1 MEGGQIKVYTP
12 AQLEAIG
19 RKNQQK
25 VERVRNRDLNFYFVL
40 SEDRRGILE
49 PHTIARLFYLAT
61 FLHSSDSIL
70 RHDDG
75 TAIMQA
81 EMAKLMSLSN
91 STLYNFLKEVSGRY
105 ILRQHD
111 GSMAISS
118 DFFRGQMAGHIK
130 QGADN
135 GYQKVFIKS
144 LRELY
149 RQTPASKHRYLGY
162 LFQLLPFINWEY
174 NVLCWNA
181 DEKEIDMIRPMS
193 LSDFCNAIGY
203 DDNGGRNSQKLVNVY
218 SQLTFTFRGKEMDV
232 CAYLDNI
239 TTGKKYF
246 VLNPDVI
253 YRGHDRR
260 KVEAFGV
267 FFPRKARTK
276 KLIKTG

>member
-91 STLYNFLKEVSGRY
+91 STLYNFLK
-105 ILRQHD
+105 
-111 GSMAISS
+111 
-118 DFFRGQMAGHIK
+118 
-130 QGADN
+130 
-135 GYQKVFIKS
+135 
-144 LRELY
+144 
-149 RQTPASKHRYLGY
+149 
-162 LFQLLPFINWEY
+162 
-174 NVLCWNA
+174 
-181 DEKEIDMIRPMS
+181 
-193 LSDFCNAIGY
+193 
-203 DDNGGRNSQKLVNVY
+203 
-218 SQLTFTFRGKEMDV
+218 
-232 CAYLDNI
+232 
-239 TTGKKYF
+239 
-246 VLNPDVI
+246 
-253 YRGHDRR
+253 
-260 KVEAFGV
+260 
-267 FFPRKARTK
+267 
-276 KLIKTG
+276 